1 MARAAISKSW
11 WDYMAL
17 AILMVEVEQALHP
30 EWSRDR
36 IRKKA
41 AVNPKY
47 AKKLQ
52 NRLFD
57 PNNAPQELREMM
69 SDWSYRNIRDARSAE
84 KIAEEIATE
93 VARDRKA
100 PIL

>member
-1 MARAAISKSW
+1 MAKAAISKSW

-17 AILMVEVEQALHP
+17 AILMVEVEQAANP
-30 EWSRDR
+30 GWSKER
-36 IRKKA
+36 IRRKA
-41 AVNPKY
+41 ATNPKY

-69 SDWSYRNIRDARSAE
+69 ADWSHRNIRDARTAE
-84 KIAEEIATE
+84 RIAEEIAAE
-93 VARDRKA
+93 VDRDRGV
-100 PIL
+100 PVL